1 MKRFFTKIN
10 HTFKSAKNIPFIEEN
25 NQPESVTAPK
35 FSVLINPENKTILNQ
50 RNENL
55 KYIFN
60 TLREYEV
67 KLDPYSVG
75 DIYRYHM
82 LRQEVELSYKTST
95 IAKNVLQDNIE
106 PDGPA
111 QLVGEVN
118 TVEINASV
126 D

>member
-1 MKRFFTKIN
+1 MKRLLSKVNKTWQNF
-10 HTFKSAKNIPFIEEN
+10 KNISFIEEN

-35 FSVLINPENKTILNQ
+35 FSVLTNPENKTILNQ

-82 LRQEVELSYKTST
+82 LRQEVELSYKIST

-118 TVEINASV
+118 TVDVNASV